1 MPYIGNKTADTTLV
15 EDNSITSAKIVDSAV
30 ITAKVNNDAVTVDK
44 LNLISTSSVPS
55 IEAKGDGSVEG
66 KIQFNCENNSH
77 GQTIQASPHSSGQSW
92 TLKLPDNSPTAD
104 KFLKVKSI
112 TGSGST
118 ATGQLE
124 FASAGISNY
133 FFAWDSDTGGVSGDI
148 VLDSTQINSGNNYNT
163 STGLYTAP
171 SAGDYF
177 FQVNFR
183 RGGSG
188 TADLYFEKN
197 GSPISSTVMR
207 YSATSATTATYSVV
221 LTLSANDTIGWHS
234 VNNINP
240 AYCKFFG
247 WRLS

>member
-1 MPYIGNKTADTTLV
+1 MVSQIKVNEIIKQSGS
-15 EDNSITSAKIVDSAV
+15 SITIGESGD
-30 ITAKVNNDAVTVDK
+30 TVN
-44 LNLISTSSVPS
+44 IPS
-55 IEAKGDGSVEG
+55 GCTIA
-66 KIQFNCENNSH
+66 NS
-77 GQTIQASPHSSGQSW
+77 G
-92 TLKLPDNSPTAD
+92 
-104 KFLKVKSI
+104 
-112 TGSGST
+112 T
-118 ATGQLE
+118 ATG
-124 FASAGISNY
+124 FGGGVTNY

-197 GSPISSTVMR
+197 GSAISSTVMR

-221 LTLSANDTIGWHS
+221 LTLAANDTIGWHS